1 MSKISIVSIISVL
14 MIPLILIFSLYVQ
27 FHGEFSAGGG
37 FQAGVIFA
45 SAFILYSLVFGIEK
59 SQSVTS
65 QRLMALGLSIYLLV
79 GLIGIMSGANFL
91 DYNVLSA
98 NPTSGQMLGIFLVE
112 IGVGLTVANVMI
124 VVFYSFANMKV
135 TKK

>member
-45 SAFILYSLVFGIEK
+45 SAFVLYSLVFGIEK
-59 SQSVTS
+59 SQSVISLETS

-98 NPTSGQMLGIFLVE
+98 NPTSGQMLGIF
-112 IGVGLTVANVMI
+112 
-124 VVFYSFANMKV
+124 
-135 TKK
+135 

>member
-1 MSKISIVSIISVL
+1 
-14 MIPLILIFSLYVQ
+14 
-27 FHGEFSAGGG
+27 
-37 FQAGVIFA
+37 
-45 SAFILYSLVFGIEK
+45 
-59 SQSVTS
+59 
-65 QRLMALGLSIYLLV
+65 MALGLSIYLLV

>member
-59 SQSVTS
+59 SQSVISLESS
-65 QRLMALGLSIYLLV
+65 QSLMAL

-124 VVFYSFANMKV
+124 VVFYSFANMRV